1 MRQTGG
7 TTLGECM
14 ENLRGSLLMVASMLA
29 FALEDMFIKSLSETL
44 STGQILLSIGGPG
57 ALIFAIATMASG
69 RSLRDRALYT
79 VPVLLRSFSELA
91 TAILYITAL
100 AFIPLAQASA
110 IQQATPLAVTM
121 GAALYLKEQVGWR
134 RWSAIAVGFVGV
146 LIVVRPGADFSVL
159 ALLAVFSVFWLA
171 VRDVITR
178 RVPASVSS
186 LQLATFGFAAIVP
199 AGLIMLAVMPAPLKA
214 PDLGEWLGITGAVMS
229 GVFGYYM
236 LIGAV
241 RTGEMSV
248 VTPFRYTRLI
258 FALILGWIAFGEA
271 PDGATLIGG
280 AVIVGSGLYMLWRQ
294 ALVSRRARRNS
305 VVRR

>member
-1 MRQTGG
+1 
-7 TTLGECM
+7 M

-110 IQQATPLAVTM
+110 IQQATPLA
-121 GAALYLKEQVGWR
+121 ALYLKEQVGWR
-134 RWSAIAVGFVGV
+134 RWRAIAVGFVGV

-214 PDLGEWLGITGAVMS
+214 PDMGEWLGITGAVMS